1 MLGKTIIQSGAP
13 DRMYHIMHDGIT
25 LVTAFFPIG
34 RGEWTGKAQRSD
46 DKYFKYFQHWA
57 RIHNDLVVY
66 TTPENAERIRQIR
79 LSFGRT
85 NTQVYIVNDLEDID
99 KSMYTLMHD
108 VGKHYPKYSLFPD
121 KPEVSNPI
129 YDFVMYTKF
138 WCLAQASTVA
148 ATNKIAWIDFGFD
161 HGGEYYKDNQW
172 FDRTWNYTRP
182 NGKVALFQ
190 IRELPSDPIFDC
202 ITASNWILIMH
213 NNSMLIYETNMSIF
227 YVADYLMT
235 IKLYFSCVIMKSL
248 TFIVAYQAAGS
259 QCWTNIVMIKKRGCT
274 RTYSQNSSLLVAVV
288 DGIGQ
293 NIV

>member
-1 MLGKTIIQSGAP
+1 MINMLGKTIIQSGAP

-148 ATNKIAWIDFGFD
+148 IRTISGSTALGTILAQMAKLRFSKFANCHPIQFLIAYD
-161 HGGEYYKDNQW
+161 
-172 FDRTWNYTRP
+172 
-182 NGKVALFQ
+182 ALKH
-190 IRELPSDPIFDC
+190 IFKE
-202 ITASNWILIMH
+202 TASNWILIMH
-213 NNSMLIYETNMSIF
+213 NNSMLMYETNMSIF

>member
-1 MLGKTIIQSGAP
+1 
-13 DRMYHIMHDGIT
+13 
-25 LVTAFFPIG
+25 
-34 RGEWTGKAQRSD
+34 
-46 DKYFKYFQHWA
+46 
-57 RIHNDLVVY
+57 
-66 TTPENAERIRQIR
+66 
-79 LSFGRT
+79 
-85 NTQVYIVNDLEDID
+85 
-99 KSMYTLMHD
+99 MYTLMHD

-202 ITASNWILIMH
+202 IRRTETYIQGNCIELILIMH
-213 NNSMLIYETNMSIF
+213 NNSMLMYETNMSIF

-259 QCWTNIVMIKKRGCT
+259 QCWTNIVMIKTGMH
-274 RTYSQNSSLLVAVV
+274 SDLLPEFFIISRRRRWYWTKHCLKFLKQEFNHLVRRYPL
-288 DGIGQ
+288 
-293 NIV
+293 